1 MESLGSV
8 LEASSR
14 VRVREGDVVT
24 EARSERKVE
33 TGEEELLALNG
44 KEGVMNPG
52 MQAASRNWK
61 KPGNRFTPIACR
73 RIIALPACD
82 FTISRTIRK

>member
-1 MESLGSV
+1 M
-8 LEASSR
+8 EASSR

-52 MQAASRNWK
+52 MQAASRNCK
-61 KPGNRFTPIACR
+61 KPGNRVSSRTSR
-73 RIIALPACD
+73 RKAALP
-82 FTISRTIRK
+82 TL